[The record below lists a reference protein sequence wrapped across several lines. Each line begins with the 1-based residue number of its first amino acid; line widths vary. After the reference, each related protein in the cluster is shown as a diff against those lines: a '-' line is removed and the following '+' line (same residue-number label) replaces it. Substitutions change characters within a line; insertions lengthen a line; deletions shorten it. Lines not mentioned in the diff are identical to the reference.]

1 MSDKLS
7 KIQQLFFNRRFA
19 SVEKLLFVTIVLT
32 CLALYAGNTLIK
44 TRLVLEPGS
53 SYVVLLG
60 DDHANSGASTSEW
73 IDRQNYEWRCI
84 LKKQYDYPYCQ
95 LQVLLG
101 GVDLS
106 KYETMKVLLE
116 YKGTGAPNDSV
127 RINLLNRSPIYD
139 QTRPPDVLKH
149 NEIEIPA
156 VYLNGPFI
164 TRMIDFNV
172 PDWWLREYNVPP
184 QNTHPEYNDV
194 IYLEV
199 VTGSSSLPGEYRF
212 KLHAIEWEGNLI
224 PREQWYLGI
233 IVVWLVILFGILVF
247 RVFRLK
253 SAINENSARTLDLQK
268 LNRMLDIKSRH
279 FEKMARTDPLTG
291 VCNRAGISEVLMRE
305 IRSHVDTGH
314 PLTVIMLDIDHFKSI
329 NDNHGHDHGDEVLIR
344 MARNLVETLRTSDT
358 VARWGGEEFLL
369 ICPNTSL
376 ENGAALAEKL
386 RECIKSQSAIA
397 NTPISASFGVATLG
411 NESIEQLIKRV
422 DEALYRAKQNGRDR
436 VEISK
441 G

>member
-1 MSDKLS
+1 
-7 KIQQLFFNRRFA
+7 
-19 SVEKLLFVTIVLT
+19 
-32 CLALYAGNTLIK
+32 
-44 TRLVLEPGS
+44 
-53 SYVVLLG
+53 
-60 DDHANSGASTSEW
+60 
-73 IDRQNYEWRCI
+73 
-84 LKKQYDYPYCQ
+84 
-95 LQVLLG
+95 
-101 GVDLS
+101 
-106 KYETMKVLLE
+106 
-116 YKGTGAPNDSV
+116 
-127 RINLLNRSPIYD
+127 
-139 QTRPPDVLKH
+139 
-149 NEIEIPA
+149 
-156 VYLNGPFI
+156 
-164 TRMIDFNV
+164 
-172 PDWWLREYNVPP
+172 
-184 QNTHPEYNDV
+184 
-194 IYLEV
+194 
-199 VTGSSSLPGEYRF
+199 
-212 KLHAIEWEGNLI
+212 
-224 PREQWYLGI
+224 
-233 IVVWLVILFGILVF
+233 
-247 RVFRLK
+247 
-253 SAINENSARTLDLQK
+253 
-268 LNRMLDIKSRH
+268 MLDIKSRH

-291 VCNRAGISEVLMRE
+291 VCNRAGISEVLVRE